1 MKVCEAAPPRF
12 PQPHLTGVLPGLPR
26 RNHLC
31 SPATDLSTDSQ
42 AILPGVSINPENLIT
57 SWPSL

>member
-31 SPATDLSTDSQ
+31 SPATDMSTDSQ
-42 AILPGVSINPENLIT
+42 AVLQLHSPNHRYKLFSGID
-57 SWPSL
+57 